1 MADTTTTTYGLTK
14 PEVGASEDTW
24 GTKINTNL
32 DEIDNLL
39 DGTTPVTGIDI
50 NSGTIDG
57 TAIGAS
63 SASTG
68 AFTTLSASGEITA
81 NGGIALGDNDKAT
94 FGAGDDLQ
102 IYHDGS
108 NNHAFVK
115 ETGSG
120 NLYVQANNLRLQS
133 ASGANYAQGIDG
145 DAFKLYFND
154 VEKLATTSTGIDVT
168 GTATMDGLT
177 STGIDDNA
185 TATALTIDASNR
197 LNIGKTAAITGFPVE
212 VQSNAA
218 GQGLGLYGR
227 ASDGFSFLGFYA
239 NNANTQYA
247 RIYSKNTSGLYFDT
261 NNTERM
267 RIDSS
272 GKLTYGGISYGVAID
287 PDGSGGFGAGYNFE
301 TNSGSPRHLVT
312 GPVSG
317 QYLSSGSSPHI
328 AWFTGASAGAGTL
341 AQERMRIDSAGNVGI
356 GTSSPATNRSLHVSS
371 APQNQARFERTGA
384 STVQI
389 EFQDSTTTN
398 QPSLGGDGDSLTFR
412 TSFTERMRIDSS
424 GRVGIGMTA
433 NSGCLLNVN
442 DHIRAENS
450 AFLAG
455 RETAALPAFAFHDD
469 TDTGMFNVASNILAF
484 STAGTE
490 RLRIDSSG
498 NLLVG
503 TSSLVGLTS
512 AGSLHIKAGG
522 GGPYVINCQ
531 NKDTGGGASQIQ
543 FKDGSGDVCGAII
556 SNATSNTTAYGTS
569 SDYRLKENVSNITEA
584 IEKLKLLQPKTY
596 SFIADSQATL
606 QDGFLAHEL
615 ATVIPNA
622 VCGEKDDENED
633 GSLKAQQVDYGLVT
647 PLLTAALQEAIT
659 KIESLTA
666 RIAALEE

>member
-1 MADTTTTTYGLTK
+1 MATKIVTKNSSTASAVPTASDLVQGELAVNVADKRLFTEDNAGAIVELGTNPYNFTANHNGSAKLATTATGIDVTGTVVADGIESSGNFAFTAADGVTISAK
-14 PEVGASEDTW
+14 ETVGINIDSDDNDSSRAFTVTSGSSGSLETLIIASEDA
-24 GTKINTNL
+24 G
-32 DEIDNLL
+32 
-39 DGTTPVTGIDI
+39 VT
-50 NSGTIDG
+50 
-57 TAIGAS
+57 
-63 SASTG
+63 
-68 AFTTLSASGEITA
+68 L
-81 NGGIALGDNDKAT
+81 
-94 FGAGDDLQ
+94 
-102 IYHDGS
+102 YHD
-108 NNHAFVK
+108 N
-115 ETGSG
+115 
-120 NLYVQANNLRLQS
+120 
-133 ASGANYAQGIDG
+133 AQK
-145 DAFKLYFND
+145 F
-154 VEKLATTSTGIDVT
+154 ATTSTGIDVT

-177 STGIDDNA
+177 VDASSAVVQSATGTASPTPTTFNISTTSSASDWTTTSPWGRLAFYSGDTSGSGGKPHVVLDA
-185 TATALTIDASNR
+185 TASNAIGASSSFSISTTSESANTLSKR
-197 LNIGKTAAITGFPVE
+197 LNI
-212 VQSNAA
+212 
-218 GQGLGLYGR
+218 
-227 ASDGFSFLGFYA
+227 
-239 NNANTQYA
+239 
-247 RIYSKNTSGLYFDT
+247 
-261 NNTERM
+261 NNTGDISFYE
-267 RIDSS
+267 DT
-272 GKLTYGGISYGVAID
+272 GTTAKLFWD
-287 PDGSGGFGAGYNFE
+287 
-301 TNSGSPRHLVT
+301 
-312 GPVSG
+312 
-317 QYLSSGSSPHI
+317 
-328 AWFTGASAGAGTL
+328 ASAESL
-341 AQERMRIDSAGNVGI
+341 GI

>member
-1 MADTTTTTYGLTK
+1 MATKIVTKNSSTASAVPTASDLVQGELAVNVADKRLFTEDNAGAIVELGTNPYNFTANHNGSAKLATTATGIDVTGTVVADGIESSGNFAFTAADGVTISAK
-14 PEVGASEDTW
+14 ETVGINIDSDDNDSSRAFTVTSGSSGSLETLIIASEDA
-24 GTKINTNL
+24 G
-32 DEIDNLL
+32 
-39 DGTTPVTGIDI
+39 VT
-50 NSGTIDG
+50 
-57 TAIGAS
+57 
-63 SASTG
+63 
-68 AFTTLSASGEITA
+68 L
-81 NGGIALGDNDKAT
+81 
-94 FGAGDDLQ
+94 
-102 IYHDGS
+102 YHD
-108 NNHAFVK
+108 N
-115 ETGSG
+115 
-120 NLYVQANNLRLQS
+120 
-133 ASGANYAQGIDG
+133 AQK
-145 DAFKLYFND
+145 F
-154 VEKLATTSTGIDVT
+154 ATTSTGIDVT

-177 STGIDDNA
+177 VDASSAVVQSATGTASPTPTTFNISTTSSASDWTTTSPWGRLAFYSGDTSGSGGKPHVVLDA
-185 TATALTIDASNR
+185 TASNAIGASSSFSISTTSESANTLSKR
-197 LNIGKTAAITGFPVE
+197 LNINNIGDISFYEDTGTTA
-212 VQSNAA
+212 
-218 GQGLGLYGR
+218 
-227 ASDGFSFLGFYA
+227 
-239 NNANTQYA
+239 
-247 RIYSKNTSGLYFDT
+247 
-261 NNTERM
+261 
-267 RIDSS
+267 
-272 GKLTYGGISYGVAID
+272 KLFWD
-287 PDGSGGFGAGYNFE
+287 
-301 TNSGSPRHLVT
+301 
-312 GPVSG
+312 
-317 QYLSSGSSPHI
+317 
-328 AWFTGASAGAGTL
+328 ASAESL
-341 AQERMRIDSAGNVGI
+341 GI

>member
-1 MADTTTTTYGLTK
+1 MATKIVTKNSSTASAVPTASDLVQGELAVNVADKRLFTEDNAGAIVELGTNPYNFTANHNGSAKLATTATGIDVTGTVVADGIESSGNFAFTAADGVTISAK
-14 PEVGASEDTW
+14 ETVGINIDSDDNDSSRAFTVTSGSSGSLETLIIASEDA
-24 GTKINTNL
+24 G
-32 DEIDNLL
+32 
-39 DGTTPVTGIDI
+39 VT
-50 NSGTIDG
+50 
-57 TAIGAS
+57 
-63 SASTG
+63 
-68 AFTTLSASGEITA
+68 L
-81 NGGIALGDNDKAT
+81 
-94 FGAGDDLQ
+94 
-102 IYHDGS
+102 YHD
-108 NNHAFVK
+108 N
-115 ETGSG
+115 
-120 NLYVQANNLRLQS
+120 
-133 ASGANYAQGIDG
+133 AQK
-145 DAFKLYFND
+145 F
-154 VEKLATTSTGIDVT
+154 ATTSTGIDVT

-177 STGIDDNA
+177 VDASSAVVQSATGTASPTPTTFNISTTSSASDWTTTSPWGRLAFYSGDTSGSGGKPHVVLDA
-185 TATALTIDASNR
+185 TASNAIGASSSFSISTTSESANTLSKR
-197 LNIGKTAAITGFPVE
+197 LNINNIGDISFYEDTGTTPKFFW
-212 VQSNAA
+212 
-218 GQGLGLYGR
+218 
-227 ASDGFSFLGFYA
+227 D
-239 NNANTQYA
+239 
-247 RIYSKNTSGLYFDT
+247 
-261 NNTERM
+261 
-267 RIDSS
+267 
-272 GKLTYGGISYGVAID
+272 
-287 PDGSGGFGAGYNFE
+287 
-301 TNSGSPRHLVT
+301 
-312 GPVSG
+312 
-317 QYLSSGSSPHI
+317 
-328 AWFTGASAGAGTL
+328 ASAESL
-341 AQERMRIDSAGNVGI
+341 GI

>member
-1 MADTTTTTYGLTK
+1 MATKIVTKNSSTASAVPTASDLVQGELAVNVADKRLFTEDNAGAIVELGTNPYNFTANHNGSAKLATTATGIDVTGTVVADGIESSGNFAFTAADGVTISAK
-14 PEVGASEDTW
+14 ETVGINIDSDDNDSSRAFTVTSGSSGSLETLIIASEDA
-24 GTKINTNL
+24 G
-32 DEIDNLL
+32 
-39 DGTTPVTGIDI
+39 VT
-50 NSGTIDG
+50 
-57 TAIGAS
+57 
-63 SASTG
+63 
-68 AFTTLSASGEITA
+68 L
-81 NGGIALGDNDKAT
+81 
-94 FGAGDDLQ
+94 
-102 IYHDGS
+102 YHD
-108 NNHAFVK
+108 N
-115 ETGSG
+115 
-120 NLYVQANNLRLQS
+120 
-133 ASGANYAQGIDG
+133 AQK
-145 DAFKLYFND
+145 F
-154 VEKLATTSTGIDVT
+154 ATTSTGIDVT

-177 STGIDDNA
+177 VDASSAVVQSATGTASPTPTTFNISTTSSASDWTTTSPWGRLAFYSGDTSGSGGKPHVVLDA
-185 TATALTIDASNR
+185 TASNAIGASSSFSISTTSESANTLSKR
-197 LNIGKTAAITGFPVE
+197 LNINNIGDISFYEDTGTTP
-212 VQSNAA
+212 
-218 GQGLGLYGR
+218 
-227 ASDGFSFLGFYA
+227 
-239 NNANTQYA
+239 
-247 RIYSKNTSGLYFDT
+247 
-261 NNTERM
+261 
-267 RIDSS
+267 
-272 GKLTYGGISYGVAID
+272 KLFWD
-287 PDGSGGFGAGYNFE
+287 
-301 TNSGSPRHLVT
+301 
-312 GPVSG
+312 
-317 QYLSSGSSPHI
+317 
-328 AWFTGASAGAGTL
+328 ASAESL
-341 AQERMRIDSAGNVGI
+341 GI